1 METNGSQVP
10 CDCCFAMYSCGLQIS
25 VLPFGL
31 LLHYFRLIIL
41 GFQYDEKQKKATAAA
56 VALNKLGYPDSNQER
71 QDQNLQ
77 CCQLHHTPNICDH
90 SECPSEYVAK
100 VQTFHKDAKQTLV
113 FFHFVFFFSSVS
125 KLQNCNILI
134 FLKVM
139 ERTISPKNIEKGTME
154 NINTVVFR
162 NNICPFEKEFLLL
175 LPQTKGVLV
184 KQYVSIL
191 L

>member
-1 METNGSQVP
+1 
-10 CDCCFAMYSCGLQIS
+10 
-25 VLPFGL
+25 
-31 LLHYFRLIIL
+31 
-41 GFQYDEKQKKATAAA
+41 
-56 VALNKLGYPDSNQER
+56 
-71 QDQNLQ
+71 
-77 CCQLHHTPNICDH
+77 
-90 SECPSEYVAK
+90 
-100 VQTFHKDAKQTLV
+100 
-113 FFHFVFFFSSVS
+113 
-125 KLQNCNILI
+125 
-134 FLKVM
+134 M